1 MLIQGIRAR
10 IGNKL
15 ILPDHNLEISKG
27 VNLVLG
33 QNGAGK
39 TTLLRSIIRAFY
51 ERGGLITRGYVPAE
65 FSAPEIQVRDVLV
78 SGTRNNLASYAE
90 YIQYFGLTN
99 LLDRSFSSLSSGEKK
114 LVLIAKA
121 LVEGDLVMMDE
132 PTSGLDVKNQSKVM
146 RTVTKLKGR
155 KDFIIAVHD
164 LNWLNQADR
173 VILLKNGEII
183 WQSGPQELRE
193 DILEKLYEIRV
204 KRVEIDEKTIF
215 IFDL

>member
-1 MLIQGIRAR
+1 
-10 IGNKL
+10 
-15 ILPDHNLEISKG
+15 
-27 VNLVLG
+27 
-33 QNGAGK
+33 
-39 TTLLRSIIRAFY
+39 
-51 ERGGLITRGYVPAE
+51 
-65 FSAPEIQVRDVLV
+65 PEIQVRDVLV

-99 LLDRSFSSLSSGEKK
+99 LLDRSFSSLSTGEKK

-146 RTVTKLKGR
+146 RTVTKLKSR